1 MNKDLK
7 KIVWLASYP
16 KSGNTWFRV
25 FLSNLFSDKDL
36 PVSINEL
43 HATPIASSRS
53 LFDDHAG
60 VHSSDLSA
68 NEIEELR
75 PEVYRRV
82 AMEAKETVFHKVH
95 DTWRQTPSGKPL
107 FPEEVTK
114 AVLYF
119 IRNPLDVTV
128 SFAFHGSKNPDEMVK
143 EVNDP
148 GNAFCSKPKRLYN
161 QLVQPL
167 SDWSG
172 HVKSWVDDSRL
183 PINVVRYEDML
194 TDTFNTFSK
203 ALEVVGI
210 EKSEEEIRKAIGA
223 SDLKAL
229 SEMEQE
235 VGFKEKPIGMK
246 SFFRKGKAGGWR
258 EHLDELSVKMLVNR
272 HRDFMERFGYYEEK

>member
-1 MNKDLK
+1 MEKDLK

-25 FLSNLFSDKDL
+25 FLSNLFSDSEL

-68 NEIEELR
+68 EEIEELR

-82 AMEAKETVFHKVH
+82 AMEARETVFHKVH
-95 DTWRQTPSGKPL
+95 DTWRRTPSGQPV
-107 FPEEVTK
+107 FPAEVTK

-119 IRNPLDVTV
+119 IRDPRDVTV
-128 SFAFHGSKNPDEMVK
+128 SFAFHGSKDPEEMVK

-148 GNAFCSKPKRLYN
+148 ENAFCKKPKRLYN

-172 HVKSWVDDSRL
+172 HVKSWVDESEL
-183 PINVVRYEDML
+183 PVHVVRYEDML
-194 TDTFNTFSK
+194 SDTFNTFSK
-203 ALEVVGI
+203 ALEFAGI
-210 EKSEEEIRKAIGA
+210 EKSGEQIRKAIAA
-223 SDLKAL
+223 SDLKNL

-235 VGFKEKPIGMK
+235 VGFKEKPLGMK
-246 SFFRKGKAGGWR
+246 AFFREGKAGSWH
-258 EHLDELSVKMLVNR
+258 EHLDKRAVDKLVEK
-272 HRDFMERFGYYEEK
+272 HRIFMERFGYHEEK

>member
-68 NEIEELR
+68 DEIEELR

-82 AMEAKETVFHKVH
+82 AEEAKETVFHKVH
-95 DTWRQTPSGKPL
+95 DMWRLTPSGKPV
-107 FPEEVTK
+107 FPAPVTK

-128 SFAFHGSKNPDEMVK
+128 SFAYHGSKNPDEMVK
-143 EVNDP
+143 EMNDP

-172 HVKSWVDDSRL
+172 HVKSWVDDSGL
-183 PINVVRYEDML
+183 PVHVVRYEDML
-194 TDTFNTFSK
+194 DNTFGTFSK
-203 ALEVVGI
+203 ALEIVGI
-210 EKSEEEIRKAIGA
+210 AKSEEEIKSAIVA

-235 VGFKEKPIGMK
+235 EGFKEKPMGMK
-246 SFFRKGKAGGWR
+246 SFFREGKAGGWR
-258 EHLDELSVKMLVNR
+258 EHLDESAVKMLVDR
-272 HRDFMERFGYYEEK
+272 HHDLMERFGYLKEI

>member
-1 MNKDLK
+1 MEKDLK

-25 FLSNLFSDKDL
+25 FLSNLFSESDT

-43 HATPIASSRS
+43 HTTPIASSRS

-60 VHSSDLSA
+60 VHSSDLSPD
-68 NEIEELR
+68 EIEELR

-82 AMEAKETVFHKVH
+82 AMAAEETVFHKVH
-95 DTWRQTPSGKPL
+95 DIWRLTPSGRSV
-107 FPEEVTK
+107 FPAEVTK

-119 IRNPLDVTV
+119 IRDPRDVTV
-128 SFAFHGSKNPDEMVK
+128 SFAFHGSKKPEEMVK

-148 GNAFCSKPKRLYN
+148 ENAFCSKPKRLYN

-172 HVKSWVDDSRL
+172 HVKSWVDDSGL
-183 PINVVRYEDML
+183 PVHVVRYEDML
-194 TDTFNTFSK
+194 NDTFGTFSR

-210 EKSEEEIRKAIGA
+210 GKSEEDIRKAIGA

-229 SEMEQE
+229 VEMERQE
-235 VGFKEKPIGMK
+235 GFKEKPIGMNA
-246 SFFRKGKAGGWR
+246 FFREGKAGSWR
-258 EHLDELSVKMLVNR
+258 EHLDELSVKILVDR
-272 HRDFMERFGYYEEK
+272 HREFMERFGYLEEK